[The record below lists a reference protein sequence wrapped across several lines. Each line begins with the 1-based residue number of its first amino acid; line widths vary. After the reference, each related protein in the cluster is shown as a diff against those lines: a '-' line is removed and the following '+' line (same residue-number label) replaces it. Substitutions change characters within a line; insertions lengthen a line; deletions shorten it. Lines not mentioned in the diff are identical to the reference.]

1 MKNSFIYPKID
12 LKNEVIKVNSGE
24 ELQEYIESAYSNSGI
39 ENTTIICKSNKRANQ
54 YNQKIRSEILWQED
68 IISAGDIMMVVKNN
82 YYWLDEDH
90 EAGFLA
96 NGDLIEVLKINEIK
110 KIYGFQ
116 FAFVLI
122 KMLDYPDQD
131 EIETILLLDSI
142 NSESPSLNYQ
152 QYKKLYEEIALDYKG
167 EKDRNKKIKE
177 NKFFNAIQVKF
188 AYSITCHKSQGG
200 QWNEV
205 FIDQGFFKKEFLNK
219 NYLRWLYTAFTR
231 ATKKVYLINFNDNF
245 FK

>member
-1 MKNSFIYPKID
+1 MKK
-12 LKNEVIKVNSGE
+12 EVIKVNSGE

-39 ENTTIICKSNKRANQ
+39 ENTTTICKSNKRANQ

-122 KMLDYPDQD
+122 KMLDYSDQD

-152 QYKKLYEEIALDYKG
+152 KYKKLYEEIALDYK
-167 EKDRNKKIKE
+167 EKR
-177 NKFFNAIQVKF
+177 
-188 AYSITCHKSQGG
+188 
-200 QWNEV
+200 
-205 FIDQGFFKKEFLNK
+205 
-219 NYLRWLYTAFTR
+219 
-231 ATKKVYLINFNDNF
+231 
-245 FK
+245 